1 MSSSVNATSNTKRN
15 ELFDVLLDRRGHGA
29 DDEVSLNTNT
39 IDGDALSL
47 ERLDEIVHC
56 GGFGSAAFNVVV
68 VDL

>member
-1 MSSSVNATSNTKRN
+1 MFCWIVVGT
-15 ELFDVLLDRRGHGA
+15 GA